1 MGENITAS
9 MRRMNKTKLKRL
21 AKQFPENTEIIYAYE
36 ELTRYLEGND

>member
-9 MRRMNKTKLKRL
+9 MWRMNKTKLKRL